1 MADLQLTSAVL
12 DELVAA
18 FSGFSEMLTSAC
30 ADIRNGDANL
40 TGDDPLSGQVHS
52 FAGSWNY
59 GITQLGQH
67 SHECITM
74 LRVVGTTFGQLD
86 RQLASELTSGGEH

>member
-18 FSGFSEMLTSAC
+18 FSGFSEMLAGAC

-52 FAGSWNY
+52 FADSWNY

-74 LRVVGTTFGQLD
+74 LREVGTTFDQLD
-86 RQLASELTSGGEH
+86 RQLASELTPADKH

>member
-18 FSGFSEMLTSAC
+18 FSGFSEMLAGAC

-52 FAGSWNY
+52 FADS
-59 GITQLGQH
+59 
-67 SHECITM
+67 
-74 LRVVGTTFGQLD
+74 
-86 RQLASELTSGGEH
+86 

>member
-18 FSGFSEMLTSAC
+18 FSGFGGMLAGAC
-30 ADIRNGDANL
+30 GDIRNGDANL

-67 SHECITM
+67 SHECVTM
-74 LRVVGTTFGQLD
+74 LHKVGITFDQLVSRVFNSPEKSPD
-86 RQLASELTSGGEH
+86 

>member
-1 MADLQLTSAVL
+1 MAALQLTSAVL

-18 FSGFSEMLTSAC
+18 FSAFSGKLASAC

-74 LRVVGTTFGQLD
+74 LHEVGTTFEQLD
-86 RQLASELTSGGEH
+86 CRLASELPSGDKR

>member
-18 FSGFSEMLTSAC
+18 FTGFGGMLGSAC
-30 ADIRNGDANL
+30 ADIRNGDSNL
-40 TGDDPLSGQVHS
+40 TGDDPLAGQVHS

-67 SHECITM
+67 SHECVTM
-74 LRVVGTTFGQLD
+74 LHQVGTTFDQLD
-86 RQLASELTSGGEH
+86 CQLASELTRGDKH